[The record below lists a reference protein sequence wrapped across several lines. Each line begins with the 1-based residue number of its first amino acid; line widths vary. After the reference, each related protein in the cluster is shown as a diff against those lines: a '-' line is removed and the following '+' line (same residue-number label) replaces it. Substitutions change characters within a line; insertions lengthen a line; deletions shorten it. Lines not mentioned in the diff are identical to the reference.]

1 MTTPHLGR
9 SLVTGAAALALVM
22 GAAAPVHARPGALEF
37 SQDGVLWSAAP
48 PNALFE
54 EQIVLVPG
62 DSASTT
68 LHLRNI
74 AGSTGVLRLGLDS
87 AEVAGEDAAEA
98 FGITVVLTSRNA
110 ETDVPERR
118 AVGGLEPGLAPAGE
132 ARIAPREAVAIT
144 VIVDLD
150 AAVTGQVAQSSVL
163 HLGLTLH
170 LAEATD
176 APGGEP
182 DAAGGAPTVTVP
194 LLPGGGEPG
203 ADGAA
208 SAPPAAPSSS
218 THPADHEVSGFLA
231 RTGIGRGLLLLT
243 GTVLFLGGLLA
254 AAGHRLRR
262 HR

>member
-1 MTTPHLGR
+1 
-9 SLVTGAAALALVM
+9 
-22 GAAAPVHARPGALEF
+22 
-37 SQDGVLWSAAP
+37 
-48 PNALFE
+48 
-54 EQIVLVPG
+54 
-62 DSASTT
+62 
-68 LHLRNI
+68 
-74 AGSTGVLRLGLDS
+74 
-87 AEVAGEDAAEA
+87 
-98 FGITVVLTSRNA
+98 
-110 ETDVPERR
+110 
-118 AVGGLEPGLAPAGE
+118 
-132 ARIAPREAVAIT
+132 
-144 VIVDLD
+144 
-150 AAVTGQVAQSSVL
+150 VL

-170 LAEATD
+170 LAEATDAAGGAPDVVGGAPD

>member
-1 MTTPHLGR
+1 
-9 SLVTGAAALALVM
+9 
-22 GAAAPVHARPGALEF
+22 ARPGALEF

-163 HLGLTLH
+163 HLGLTLPR
-170 LAEATD
+170 AEATD
-176 APGGEP
+176 AP
-182 DAAGGAPTVTVP
+182 GGAPTVTVP